1 MSQLNNMSVKT
12 QLRTDKWAMTL
23 SFVCA
28 LHCLLVPSF
37 IILTSGF
44 FAISIDNEIIHY
56 SILLFAVPI
65 SCYALIS
72 GYKNHNTLKFLISGF
87 GGLFMLVFAVM
98 FSGILYGE
106 FGEKSITLLGSI
118 LVIYSHYKNYQTCK
132 SIDCSCHEE

>member
-37 IILTSGF
+37 FILTSGF
-44 FAISIDNEIIHY
+44 FAISIDNEFIHY

>member
-1 MSQLNNMSVKT
+1 MSQLNKMSVKT

-37 IILTSGF
+37 FICTSGF

-56 SILLFAVPI
+56 SILLYAVPI

>member
-1 MSQLNNMSVKT
+1 MSQLNKMSVKT

-37 IILTSGF
+37 FILTSGF
-44 FAISIDNEIIHY
+44 FAISIDNEFIHY
-56 SILLFAVPI
+56 FILFFAVPI
-65 SCYALIS
+65 SSYALIT
-72 GYKNHNTLKFLISGF
+72 GYRNHNTLKFLIFGF
-87 GGLFMLVFAVM
+87 SGLFLLIFAVM

-106 FGEKSITLLGSI
+106 FGEKCITLLGSI

>member
-1 MSQLNNMSVKT
+1 MSQLNKMSVKT

-37 IILTSGF
+37 FILTSGF
-44 FAISIDNEIIHY
+44 FAISIDNEFIHY

-106 FGEKSITLLGSI
+106 FGEKSVTLLGSI

>member
-37 IILTSGF
+37 FILTSGF

>member
-1 MSQLNNMSVKT
+1 MSQLNKMSVKT

-37 IILTSGF
+37 FILTSGF
-44 FAISIDNEIIHY
+44 FAISIDNEFIHY

>member
-1 MSQLNNMSVKT
+1 MSQLNKMSVKT

-37 IILTSGF
+37 FILTSGF
-44 FAISIDNEIIHY
+44 FAISIDNEFIHY

-72 GYKNHNTLKFLISGF
+72 GYKNHNTLKFLICGF
-87 GGLFMLVFAVM
+87 GGLFMLIFAVM

>member
-23 SFVCA
+23 PFVCA

-37 IILTSGF
+37 FILTSGF
-44 FAISIDNEIIHY
+44 FAISIDNEFIHY

>member
-37 IILTSGF
+37 FVLTSGF
-44 FAISIDNEIIHY
+44 FAISIDNEFIHY

>member
-1 MSQLNNMSVKT
+1 MSQLNKMSVKT

-23 SFVCA
+23 SFVCT

-37 IILTSGF
+37 FILTSGF
-44 FAISIDNEIIHY
+44 FAISIDNEFIHY

>member
-1 MSQLNNMSVKT
+1 MSQLNKMSVKT

-37 IILTSGF
+37 FILTSSF
-44 FAISIDNEIIHY
+44 FAISIDNEFIHY

>member
-1 MSQLNNMSVKT
+1 MSQLNEMTIKT

-37 IILTSGF
+37 FILTSGF
-44 FAISIDNEIIHY
+44 FAISIDNEFIHY
-56 SILLFAVPI
+56 FILFFAVPI
-65 SCYALIS
+65 SSYALIS

-87 GGLFMLVFAVM
+87 VGIFMLIFAVM
-98 FSGILYGE
+98 FSGILYGV
-106 FGEKSITLLGSI
+106 FGEKSITFLGSI

>member
-1 MSQLNNMSVKT
+1 MSQLNEMTIKT

-37 IILTSGF
+37 FILTSGF
-44 FAISIDNEIIHY
+44 FAISIDNEFIHY

>member
-37 IILTSGF
+37 FILTSGF
-44 FAISIDNEIIHY
+44 FAISIDNEFIHY
-56 SILLFAVPI
+56 FILFFAVPI
-65 SCYALIS
+65 SSYALIS
-72 GYKNHNTLKFLISGF
+72 GYRNHNTLKFLIFGF
-87 GGLFMLVFAVM
+87 SGLFLLIFAVM

-106 FGEKSITLLGSI
+106 FGEKCITLLGSI

>member
-1 MSQLNNMSVKT
+1 MSQLNKMSVKT

-37 IILTSGF
+37 FILTSGF
-44 FAISIDNEIIHY
+44 FAISIDNEFIHY
-56 SILLFAVPI
+56 FILFFAVPI
-65 SCYALIS
+65 SSYALIS
-72 GYKNHNTLKFLISGF
+72 GYRNHNTLKFLIFGF
-87 GGLFMLVFAVM
+87 SGLFLLIFAVM

-106 FGEKSITLLGSI
+106 FGEKCITLLGSI

>member
-1 MSQLNNMSVKT
+1 MSQLNKMSVKT

-37 IILTSGF
+37 FILTSGF
-44 FAISIDNEIIHY
+44 FAISLDNEFIHY

>member
-1 MSQLNNMSVKT
+1 MSQLNKMSVKT

-37 IILTSGF
+37 FILTSGF
-44 FAISIDNEIIHY
+44 FAISIDNEFIHY

-87 GGLFMLVFAVM
+87 GGLFMLIFAVM
-98 FSGILYGE
+98 FSGILYEE

>member
-28 LHCLLVPSF
+28 LHSLLVPSF
-37 IILTSGF
+37 FILSSGF
-44 FAISIDNEIIHY
+44 FAISINNEFIHY
-56 SILLFAVPI
+56 FILLFAVPI
-65 SCYALIS
+65 SSYALIS

-87 GGLFMLVFAVM
+87 VGLFMLIFAVM

-106 FGEKSITLLGSI
+106 FGEKSITFLGSI

>member
-1 MSQLNNMSVKT
+1 MSQLNKMSVKT

-37 IILTSGF
+37 FILTSGF
-44 FAISIDNEIIHY
+44 FAISINNEFIHY